1 MTQKMAPKNQLI
13 TAGGQAVIEGVLI
26 RSAKKMAIAV
36 RAPNKKIVLTTERV
50 VPYSTRHRLFGIPI
64 IRGVAT
70 MAEMLVTGIRA
81 LQHSANIAL
90 GEEEELTFW
99 NMFFS
104 LLFSFALVIILFKVV
119 PLLVAQLMTTVFDT
133 VKNHYLLFNLIDGG
147 VRILLFLAYLY
158 CISFMADVKRLF
170 MYHGAEHKA
179 VHCYEHFKGD
189 LKKVTV
195 ANVQK
200 HPPEHPRCGTSFI
213 IIVLLLSVLVYTF
226 IPKTLSFGWKLGLR
240 LLLLPLIAGISYEVL
255 KFSAKHL
262 DHPLMRLVTWPGL
275 LVQKIT
281 TKEPTNDMVE
291 VAIKALK
298 AAV

>member
-1 MTQKMAPKNQLI
+1 MKHQQPEI
-13 TAGGQAVIEGVLI
+13 VTAGGQAVIEGVLI
-26 RSAKKMAIAV
+26 RSTKKMAIAV
-36 RAPNKKIVLTTERV
+36 RAPNKKIVLITKKI
-50 VPYSTRHRLFGIPI
+50 VPYSKRHRLLGIPVV
-64 IRGVAT
+64 RGVVT
-70 MAEMLVTGIRA
+70 MAEMLVMGVRA

-99 NMFFS
+99 NLFFS
-104 LLFSFALVIILFKVV
+104 LVLSLGLVVLLFKLV
-119 PLLVAQLMTTVFDT
+119 PLLVAQFMATLFDA
-133 VKNHYLLFNLIDGG
+133 VQNHYLLFNLIDGG
-147 VRILLFLAYLY
+147 VRILVFLVYLW

-170 MYHGAEHKA
+170 KYHGAEHKA

-195 ANVQK
+195 TNVQK

-213 IIVLLLSVLVYTF
+213 IIVLLVSILVYSF
-226 IPKTLSFGWKLGLR
+226 IPKMFSFGWKLGLR
-240 LLLLPLIAGISYEVL
+240 LLLLPLIAGVSYELL

>member
-1 MTQKMAPKNQLI
+1 MAQQPELI

-26 RSAKKMAIAV
+26 RSNNKMAIAV
-36 RAPNKKIVLTTERV
+36 RAPNKKIILKTERV
-50 VPYSTRHRLFGIPI
+50 VPYTKRHRLLGLPI

-70 MAEMLVTGIRA
+70 MAEMLITGVRA
-81 LQHSANIAL
+81 LHHSANIAL
-90 GEEEELTFW
+90 GEEEELTVW
-99 NMFFS
+99 NMALS
-104 LLFSFALVIILFKVV
+104 LVFSFGLVILLFKVV
-119 PLLVAQLMTTVFDT
+119 PLLIAQLMTNLFVA
-133 VKNHYLLFNLIDGG
+133 VKNNYLLFNLIDGG
-147 VRILLFLAYLY
+147 MRIIIFMVYLY
-158 CISFMADVKRLF
+158 SISFMADVKRLF

-179 VHCYEHFKGD
+179 VHCYEHFKGN
-189 LKKVTV
+189 LKKLTV

-213 IIVLLLSVLVYTF
+213 IIVLIISVLMYSF
-226 IPKTLSFGWKLGLR
+226 IPKTVSFAAKLGLR
-240 LLLLPLIAGISYEVL
+240 LLLLPLVAGLSYEIL

-262 DHPLMRLVTWPGL
+262 DHPLMRIVTWPGL
-275 LVQKIT
+275 LMQKIT